1 MTSIVLITDAS
12 GGISRALSQPL
23 HTQGLKGLAAYLC
36 PGMLAPPNMPQAL
49 PAKLHAE
56 LVRVMALPDVR
67 DRALKSGN
75 ETVANS
81 SDQFARK
88 MRNEQEIWAV

>member
-1 MTSIVLITDAS
+1 
-12 GGISRALSQPL
+12 
-23 HTQGLKGLAAYLC
+23 
-36 PGMLAPPNMPQAL
+36 MLAPPNMPQAL